1 MGREQ
6 VDVTQ
11 EWAAP
16 VEKVFDYLGEH
27 ENLSKVFGIKVERLR
42 SGDTDRNGVG
52 SVRKLGIG
60 PITFEETVTDYK
72 ANELIEYTITKGT
85 PLKDHLGTMRFSSTP
100 SGGSR
105 LHYTIAI
112 EGPPIITTLV
122 RMQLQRSLSSAL
134 PKIPV

>member
-6 VDVTQ
+6 IDVTQ

-27 ENLSKVFGIKVERLR
+27 ENLSKVFGLPVSRLR

-52 SVRKLGIG
+52 SMRKIG
-60 PITFEETVTDYK
+60 VGPLALEETVTDYK
-72 ANELIEYTITKGT
+72 PNELIEYKITSRS

-112 EGPPIITTLV
+112 DGPPIITPLV
-122 RMQLQRSLSSAL
+122 RMQLTRALSGAL